1 MYTSNFSAIFQRE
14 TNFLTCCL
22 RTWRTKSVPLKERI
36 RSHEISQIWETTM
49 KLTHMLP
56 LKVYLF
62 TSTGPQLER
71 GTKLKM
77 TELFPFKVLSSVEVA
92 SHCNDELSQ
101 ITYNVSIIV
110 CLALF

>member
-1 MYTSNFSAIFQRE
+1 MENDKLLVPNMFSVLIFKHIFSN
-14 TNFLTCCL
+14 L
-22 RTWRTKSVPLKERI
+22 PPDY
-36 RSHEISQIWETTM
+36 HEMIQIWATTM
-49 KLTHMLP
+49 KLTRMLP

-62 TSTGPQLER
+62 TVTDPQLER

-92 SHCNDELSQ
+92 SHCNNELSQ

-110 CLALF
+110 CSAVL